1 MNRISNLSLN
11 LIYHHNNENN
21 TPKISFIS
29 TVFNKENYLE
39 RLIKSVQN
47 QIIKEFELIF
57 IDDFSTDNSVKI
69 IEKFMHYDDRIK
81 LIRNKK
87 NKGTFF
93 SRIKGALKARGE
105 YIIWIDPD
113 DIILKNGLYNSY
125 KHIKKLNLSI
135 VQFNSIIQSNENIS
149 LKYQEY
155 IFSDIIKQP
164 FLSYI
169 FYYNE
174 TTKKGAQFNT
184 ALWDKLINRK
194 VALKAINFIGNDY
207 LKEIVIIEN
216 DVLLLFSLF
225 QVADSYQ
232 YINDIGYYYIRSNK
246 DSIWN
251 SWKKPE
257 VCGLILHGLFINI
270 KFLYEK
276 AGKTYLGKLFSL
288 FKLQQSFKR
297 YKRCFL
303 NSKNDFIFIYQIL
316 ELLKNS
322 SFFSFDDKL
331 IIENITL
338 SISTLL
344 NET

>member
-1 MNRISNLSLN
+1 MSLN
-11 LIYHHNNENN
+11 VEYHNKNEND

-29 TVFNKENYLE
+29 TVFNKENYLD

-47 QIIKEFELIF
+47 QVIKEFELIF

-69 IEKFMHYDDRIK
+69 IQKFMNYDDRIK

-87 NKGTFF
+87 NKGTLF
-93 SRIKGALKARGE
+93 SRIKGALHSRGE

-113 DIILKNGLYNSY
+113 DVILKNGLYNSY
-125 KHIKKLNLSI
+125 NHIKEFNLSI
-135 VQFNSIIQSNENIS
+135 VQFNSIIQFNENIS

-164 FLSYI
+164 FLSNI

-184 ALWDKLINRK
+184 ALWDKLINRN
-194 VALKAINFIGNDY
+194 VAIKTINFIGNDY
-207 LKEIVIIEN
+207 LKEIVVIEN

-232 YINDIGYYYIRSNK
+232 YINDIGYYYFRSNK

-270 KFLYEK
+270 KFIYEK
-276 AGKTYLGKLFSL
+276 SGKANLDKLFCL

-303 NSKNDFIFIYQIL
+303 NSKNDYIFIYQIL
-316 ELLKNS
+316 ELLQNS
-322 SFFSFDDKL
+322 PYVSLDDKI

-338 SISTLL
+338 SISNLL
-344 NET
+344 NAT